1 MNQKPF
7 RTLFLWIVWASAAI
21 VVYVSLYRDTGVWE
35 FLEQDKSRITWLILG
50 LFLLGLVASFILTII
65 VTFESLAG
73 LAVEEQVHKD
83 GLKSLD
89 IPNRKRAVNRFFLSL
104 QDTLSGSGEPDVEAL
119 LNVELAVYQRLS
131 HSIEVVGNLLITLGL
146 IGTVMG
152 LTLTL
157 TGLTSS
163 LEALGHN
170 QEQLLSGLRKA
181 MAGMGTAFY
190 TTLLGAVLGGVLLRV
205 FAQIT
210 DHGVDGLFDRL
221 MRICLV
227 YCAADLR
234 ATMERDIRFLDREI
248 DMLGNHVRQL
258 QGIFEKSTQ
267 AMAQFRNEVSD
278 LTELARDDNREVTE
292 NIRLRRR
299 QSEMLRDEVKRIRDQ
314 QQPWWM
320 KLKDF
325 LGLK

>member
-1 MNQKPF
+1 MNQRPF
-7 RTLFLWIVWASAAI
+7 RTLFLWMIWAATALI
-21 VVYVSLYRDTGVWE
+21 VYVTLYRDTGVWE
-35 FLEQDKSRITWLILG
+35 FLEQDTSRITWLILG
-50 LFLLGLVASFILTII
+50 LFLLGLIASFILTII
-65 VTFESLAG
+65 LTFESLAG
-73 LAVEEQVHKD
+73 LSIEDQVHKS

-89 IPNRKRAVNRFFLSL
+89 IKNRKRAVNRFFISL
-104 QDTLSGSGEPDVEAL
+104 KDTLSGSGEPDVEAL

-163 LEALGHN
+163 LDALGHN
-170 QEQLLSGLRKA
+170 QELLLSGLRKA

-190 TTLLGAVLGGVLLRV
+190 TTLLGAVLGGILLRV

-210 DHGVDGLFDRL
+210 DHGVDGLFDRI
-221 MRICLV
+221 MRLCLV

-234 ATMERDIRFLDREI
+234 ATMERDIRFLDQEI
-248 DMLGNHVRQL
+248 EMLGNHVRQL
-258 QGIFEKSTQ
+258 HGVFEKSTQ
-267 AMAQFRNEVSD
+267 AMNQFRNEVRD
-278 LTELARDDNREVTE
+278 LMELSRADNQEVAE

-299 QSEMLRDEVKRIRDQ
+299 QAEILQEEARLIRDQ
-314 QQPWWM
+314 QKPWWQ
-320 KLKDF
+320 KLKEF
-325 LGLK
+325 IGLR